1 MSVCACTLARVSAH
15 RGRRRERKSCPY
27 LYLFFVFDR
36 ERAREREYGLKESL
50 KNERV
55 NGRVAGESE
64 FD

>member
-1 MSVCACTLARVSAH
+1 MLIEVDGE
-15 RGRRRERKSCPY
+15 RGRVARICICFLCSVE
-27 LYLFFVFDR
+27 R